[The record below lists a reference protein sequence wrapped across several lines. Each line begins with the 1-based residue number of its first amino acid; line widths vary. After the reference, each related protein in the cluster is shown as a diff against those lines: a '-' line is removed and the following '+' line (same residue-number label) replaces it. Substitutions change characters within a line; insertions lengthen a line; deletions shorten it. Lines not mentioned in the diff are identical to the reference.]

1 MFLKVGFRGGVE
13 KPRPFDKR
21 VGVETAGYANEESEK
36 PRSFSKI
43 EDNIKRSKQMS
54 FESMPRQDLLL
65 AIDSLA
71 QEKMI
76 DKETVFESLE
86 AAIAKIAKHKYG
98 EEFNIVANIDHK
110 NGAIH
115 VKRLFTVIE
124 SPESVGEEYD
134 PNTMLT
140 VAQAKKYAQNP
151 SVGDIVEDMLP
162 EPEFG
167 RMAFQTARQI
177 MTARVR
183 DAEKGRQYEEFKDN
197 IGDIV
202 NGVVKRIEFGNVF
215 VDINGKAEGYIK
227 NTELI
232 PGEKLAAGDRVRA
245 LIMDVVRSNSGPQ
258 IFLTRTHPM
267 FMEKLFTQ
275 EVPEIYEGVIKIKSV
290 SRAPG
295 SHAKIAVETQDP
307 SIDAVGMTVGIKGTR
322 IQPVINECHG
332 EKIDV
337 ILYSEDPAVFIVN
350 AMQPAKVAKIIVDED
365 THTAAVVVTE
375 DQQSLAIGRRGQN
388 VRLASQLTGWNIDVM
403 SEAEEQERRAK
414 EFKEK
419 TELFTSALDVDET
432 IAQLLITEGFRTIEE
447 IAYVEQSELES
458 IEGFNAELATEL
470 QNRAKNYL
478 TKVEQDYFDNGHK
491 MGMSDDLLNFDFIK
505 RPIITKLGE
514 SNVKSLS
521 DLADLAA
528 DELVEILGEDTMSH
542 RLAER
547 VVMKARELAY
557 GITAEEDAE

>member
-1 MFLKVGFRGGVE
+1 
-13 KPRPFDKR
+13 
-21 VGVETAGYANEESEK
+21 
-36 PRSFSKI
+36 
-43 EDNIKRSKQMS
+43 MS

-76 DKETVFESLE
+76 DKETVIESLE

-98 EEFNIVANIDHK
+98 EEFNIVANIDRK

-124 SPESVGEEYD
+124 SPEAVGEDYD

-140 VAQAKKYAQNP
+140 VDKAKKYAQNP
-151 SVGDIVEDMLP
+151 VVGDVVEDMLP

-232 PGEKLAAGDRVRA
+232 PGERLAVGDRVRA
-245 LIMDVVRSNSGPQ
+245 LIMDVVRSNSNPQ
-258 IFLTRTHPM
+258 ILLTRTHPL

-365 THTAAVVVTE
+365 TRGAVVVVNE

-388 VRLASQLTGWNIDVM
+388 VRLASQLTGWNIDVLN
-403 SEAEEQERRAK
+403 EAEEQERRAK
-414 EFKEK
+414 EVKEK
-419 TELFTSALDVDET
+419 TELFMTGLDVDEM
-432 IAQLLITEGFRTIEE
+432 IAQLLVSEGFRTIEE
-447 IAYVEQSELES
+447 VAFVELKELES
-458 IEGFNAELATEL
+458 IEGFNTELATEL
-470 QNRAKNYL
+470 QNRAKAYL
-478 TKVEQDYFDNGHK
+478 EKIEKDYFEQGHNL
-491 MGMSDDLLNFDFIK
+491 GMSDDLLNFDFIK
-505 RPIITKLGE
+505 RPIIMKLGAAGI
-514 SNVKSLS
+514 KTLS
-521 DLADLAA
+521 DLADLAS
-528 DELVEILGEDTMSH
+528 DELVEILGEETMSH
-542 RLAER
+542 RLAGR
-547 VVMKARELAY
+547 VIMKAREIAF
-557 GITAEEDAE
+557 GITVAENEEENR

>member
-1 MFLKVGFRGGVE
+1 
-13 KPRPFDKR
+13 
-21 VGVETAGYANEESEK
+21 
-36 PRSFSKI
+36 
-43 EDNIKRSKQMS
+43 MS
-54 FESMPRQDLLL
+54 FVSMPRQDLLL

-71 QEKMI
+71 QEKVI
-76 DKETVFESLE
+76 DREIVIESLE

-98 EEFNIVANIDHK
+98 EEFNITAQIDRK
-110 NGAIH
+110 NGAIY
-115 VKRLFTVIE
+115 VKRLFDVIK
-124 SPESVGEEYD
+124 SPEAVGEEYD
-134 PNTMLT
+134 ANTMLT
-140 VAQAKKYAQNP
+140 VEQAKKYAKNP
-151 SVGDIVEDMLP
+151 QIGDVVEDALP

-167 RMAFQTARQI
+167 RMAFQTAKQI

-202 NGVVKRIEFGNVF
+202 SGIVKRIEFGNVF
-215 VDINGKAEGYIK
+215 VDINGKAEGYIRG
-227 NTELI
+227 NELI
-232 PGEKLAAGDRVRA
+232 PGERLAVGDRVRA
-245 LIMDVVRSNSGPQ
+245 LIMDVARSNSGPQ

-267 FMEKLFTQ
+267 FMEKLFMQ
-275 EVPEIYEGVIKIKSV
+275 EVPEIYEGIIKIKSV

-365 THTAAVVVTE
+365 AHRADVVVND

-403 SEAEEQERRAK
+403 NEQTEQERRAK

-419 TELFTSALDVDET
+419 TELFVQGLDVDEM
-432 IAQLLITEGFRTIEE
+432 IAHLLITEGFRTIEE
-447 IAYVEQSELES
+447 IAFVNPSELET
-458 IEGFNAELATEL
+458 IEGFNSELATEL
-470 QNRAKNYL
+470 QTRAKAYL
-478 TKVEQDYFDNGHK
+478 EKVEQDYIDQGHK
-491 MGMSDDLLNFDFIK
+491 LGMQDDLLKFDFIK
-505 RPIITKLGE
+505 RPMIMKLGE
-514 SNVKSLS
+514 NGIKSLS
-521 DLADLAA
+521 DLADLAS
-528 DELVEILGEDTMSH
+528 DELVEILGEDIVSA
-542 RLAER
+542 RLAGR
-547 VVMKARELAY
+547 IVMKARELAY
-557 GITAEEDAE
+557 GITQGEN

>member
-1 MFLKVGFRGGVE
+1 
-13 KPRPFDKR
+13 
-21 VGVETAGYANEESEK
+21 
-36 PRSFSKI
+36 
-43 EDNIKRSKQMS
+43 MS

-71 QEKMI
+71 QEKQI
-76 DKETVFESLE
+76 DREIVIESLE

-98 EEFNIVANIDHK
+98 EEFNIVANIDRK

-124 SPESVGEEYD
+124 SPESAGEEYD
-134 PNTMLT
+134 PSTMLT
-140 VAQAKKYAQNP
+140 VSQAKKYAKNP
-151 SVGDIVEDMLP
+151 SVGDTVEDPLP

-167 RMAFQTARQI
+167 RMAFQTARQM

-202 NGVVKRIEFGNVF
+202 SGVVKRIEFGNVF

-227 NTELI
+227 GSELI
-232 PGEKLAAGDRVRA
+232 PGERLAVGDRVRA
-245 LIMDVVRSNSGPQ
+245 LIMDVARSNSGPQ

-267 FMEKLFTQ
+267 FMEKLFVQ
-275 EVPEIYEGVIKIKSV
+275 EVPEIYEGLIKIKSV

-295 SHAKIAVETQDP
+295 SHAKIAVETADP

-403 SEAEEQERRAK
+403 NETEEQERRAR

-419 TELFTSALDVDET
+419 TELFISALDVDEM
-432 IAQLLITEGFRTIEE
+432 IAHLLITEGFRTVEE
-447 IAYVEQSELES
+447 VAFVDSSELES
-458 IEGFNAELATEL
+458 IEGFTPELAAEL
-470 QNRAKNYL
+470 QKRAKDYL
-478 TKVEQDYFDNGHK
+478 AKLEQDYIDNGHK
-491 MGMSDDLLNFDFIK
+491 LGMTDDLLKFDFIK
-505 RPIITKLGE
+505 RPIIMKLGE
-514 SNVKSLS
+514 NGIKSVA
-521 DLADLAA
+521 DLADLSS
-528 DELVEILGEDTMSH
+528 DELVEILGEDTMSE
-542 RLAER
+542 RLAGR
-547 VVMKARELAY
+547 VIMKAREVAY
-557 GITAEEDAE
+557 GITQDEE

>member
-1 MFLKVGFRGGVE
+1 
-13 KPRPFDKR
+13 
-21 VGVETAGYANEESEK
+21 
-36 PRSFSKI
+36 
-43 EDNIKRSKQMS
+43 MS

-71 QEKMI
+71 QEKQI
-76 DKETVFESLE
+76 DREIVTESLE

-98 EEFNIVANIDHK
+98 EEFNITAEIDRK

-115 VKRLFTVIE
+115 VKRLFDVIE
-124 SPESVGEEYD
+124 SPESAGEEYN
-134 PNTMLT
+134 PSTMLT
-140 VAQAKKYAQNP
+140 VQQAKKYAKNP
-151 SVGDIVEDMLP
+151 SVGDVVEDPLP

-167 RMAFQTARQI
+167 RMAFQTAKQI

-183 DAEKGRQYEEFKDN
+183 DAEKGRQFEEFKDS

-202 NGVVKRIEFGNVF
+202 SGVVKRIEFGNVF

-227 NTELI
+227 GTELI
-232 PGEKLAAGDRVRA
+232 PGERLAVGDRVRA
-245 LIMDVVRSNSGPQ
+245 LIMDVARSNSGPQ
-258 IFLTRTHPM
+258 IFLTRTHPL
-267 FMEKLFTQ
+267 FMEKLFVQ
-275 EVPEIYEGVIKIKSV
+275 EVPEIYEGLIKIKSV

-295 SHAKIAVETQDP
+295 SHAKIAVETSDP

-365 THTAAVVVTE
+365 THTAAVVVNE

-403 SEAEEQERRAK
+403 NETEEQERRAR

-419 TELFTSALDVDET
+419 TELFIGALDVDEM
-432 IAQLLITEGFRTIEE
+432 IAHLLITEGFRTVEE
-447 IAYVEQSELES
+447 VAFVDASELES
-458 IEGFNAELATEL
+458 IEGFTPELAAEL
-470 QNRAKNYL
+470 QKRAKDYL
-478 TKVEQDYFDNGHK
+478 AKQEQDYIDNGHK
-491 MGMSDDLLNFDFIK
+491 LGMSDDLLKFDFIK
-505 RPIITKLGE
+505 RPIIMKLGE
-514 SNVKSLS
+514 NGIKSVA
-521 DLADLAA
+521 DLADLAS
-528 DELVEILGEDTMSH
+528 DELVEILGEDTMSE
-542 RLAER
+542 RLAGR
-547 VVMKARELAY
+547 VIMKAREVAY
-557 GITAEEDAE
+557 GITQDEE

>member
-1 MFLKVGFRGGVE
+1 
-13 KPRPFDKR
+13 
-21 VGVETAGYANEESEK
+21 
-36 PRSFSKI
+36 
-43 EDNIKRSKQMS
+43 MS

-71 QEKMI
+71 QEKQI
-76 DKETVFESLE
+76 DREIVIESLE

-98 EEFNIVANIDHK
+98 EEFNIVTNIDRK
-110 NGAIH
+110 TGAIH

-124 SPESVGEEYD
+124 SPESAGDEYD
-134 PNTMLT
+134 PSTMLT
-140 VAQAKKYAQNP
+140 VAEAKKYAKNP
-151 SVGDIVEDMLP
+151 SVGDVVEDQLP

-183 DAEKGRQYEEFKDN
+183 DAEKGRQYEEFKNN

-202 NGVVKRIEFGNVF
+202 SGVVKHIEFGNVF

-227 NTELI
+227 GSELI
-232 PGEKLAAGDRVRA
+232 PGERLAVGDRVRA
-245 LIMDVVRSNSGPQ
+245 LIMDVTRSNTGPQ

-267 FMEKLFTQ
+267 FMEKLFVQ
-275 EVPEIYEGVIKIKSV
+275 EVPEIYEGLIKIKSV
-290 SRAPG
+290 ARAPG
-295 SHAKIAVETQDP
+295 SHAKIAVETSDP

-350 AMQPAKVAKIIVDED
+350 AIQPAKVAKIIVDED
-365 THTAAVVVTE
+365 TKTAAVVVNE

-403 SEAEEQERRAK
+403 NETEEQERRAR

-419 TELFTSALDVDET
+419 TELFITGLDVDEM
-432 IAQLLITEGFRTIEE
+432 IAHLLITEGFRTIEE
-447 IAYVEQSELES
+447 VAFVDTKELES
-458 IEGFNAELATEL
+458 IEGFNAELAAEL
-470 QNRAKNYL
+470 QKRAKDYL
-478 TKVEQDYFDNGHK
+478 ARAEQDYIDNGHK

-505 RPIITKLGE
+505 RPIIVKLGE
-514 SNVKSLS
+514 NGIKSLD
-521 DLADLAA
+521 DLADLSS
-528 DELVEILGEDTMSH
+528 DELVEILGEDTMSE
-542 RLAER
+542 RLAGR
-547 VVMKARELAY
+547 VIMKARELAY
-557 GITAEEDAE
+557 GITTEM

>member
-1 MFLKVGFRGGVE
+1 
-13 KPRPFDKR
+13 
-21 VGVETAGYANEESEK
+21 
-36 PRSFSKI
+36 
-43 EDNIKRSKQMS
+43 MS
-54 FESMPRQDLLL
+54 FVSMPRQDLLL
-65 AIDSLA
+65 SIDSLA
-71 QEKMI
+71 QEKQI
-76 DKETVFESLE
+76 DREIVIESLE

-98 EEFNIVANIDHK
+98 EEFNITAEIDRK

-115 VKRLFTVIE
+115 VKRLFDVID
-124 SPESVGEEYD
+124 SPESMGEEYD

-140 VAQAKKYAQNP
+140 VAQAKKYAKNP
-151 SVGDIVEDMLP
+151 VVGDVVEDALP

-167 RMAFQTARQI
+167 RMAFQTAKQM
-177 MTARVR
+177 MTTRVR
-183 DAEKGRQYEEFKDN
+183 DAEKGRQFEEFKDT

-227 NTELI
+227 STELI
-232 PGEKLAAGDRVRA
+232 PGERLSVGDRVRA
-245 LIMDVVRSNSGPQ
+245 LIMDVTRSNTGPQ

-275 EVPEIYEGVIKIKSV
+275 EVPEIYEGIIKIKSV
-290 SRAPG
+290 ARAPG
-295 SHAKIAVETQDP
+295 SHAKIAVETADP

-365 THTAAVVVTE
+365 TRSAAIVVNE

-388 VRLASQLTGWNIDVM
+388 VRLASQLTGWTIDVM
-403 SEAEEQERRAK
+403 NETEEQERRTK

-419 TELFTSALDVDET
+419 TELFIGGLDVDEM

-447 IAYVEQSELES
+447 IAFVDISELEG
-458 IEGFNAELATEL
+458 IEGFNPELAAEL
-470 QNRAKNYL
+470 QKRAKDYL
-478 TKVEQDYFDNGHK
+478 DKIEQDYIAAGHK
-491 MGMSDDLLNFDFIK
+491 IGMQDDLLKFDFIK
-505 RPIITKLGE
+505 RPTIMKLGQAGI
-514 SNVKSLS
+514 KSLV
-521 DLADLAA
+521 DLADLST
-528 DELVEILGEDTMSH
+528 DELVEILGEDTISN
-542 RLAER
+542 RLAGR
-547 VVMKARELAY
+547 IIMKAREIAY
-557 GITAEEDAE
+557 DIKQENE

>member
-1 MFLKVGFRGGVE
+1 
-13 KPRPFDKR
+13 
-21 VGVETAGYANEESEK
+21 
-36 PRSFSKI
+36 
-43 EDNIKRSKQMS
+43 MS
-54 FESMPRQDLLL
+54 FESMPRQDLLIS
-65 AIDSLA
+65 IDSLA
-71 QEKMI
+71 QEKQI
-76 DKETVFESLE
+76 DREIVIESLE

-98 EEFNIVANIDHK
+98 EEFNIVANIDRK

-124 SPESVGEEYD
+124 SPESMGEDYD
-134 PNTMLT
+134 ASTMLT
-140 VAQAKKYAQNP
+140 VSAAKKYAKNP
-151 SVGDIVEDMLP
+151 SVGDVVEDPLP

-167 RMAFQTARQI
+167 RMAFQTAKQI

-202 NGVVKRIEFGNVF
+202 SGVVKHIEFGNVF

-227 NTELI
+227 SSELI
-232 PGEKLAAGDRVRA
+232 PGERLGVGDRVRA
-245 LIMDVVRSNSGPQ
+245 LIMDVTRSNTGPQ
-258 IFLTRTHPM
+258 IFLTRTHPL
-267 FMEKLFTQ
+267 FMEKLFVQ
-275 EVPEIYEGVIKIKSV
+275 EVPEIYEGLIKIKSV

-295 SHAKIAVETQDP
+295 SHAKIAVETSDP

-365 THTAAVVVTE
+365 TRTAAVVVTE

-403 SEAEEQERRAK
+403 NEAEEQERRAR

-419 TELFTSALDVDET
+419 TELFITGLDVDEM
-432 IAQLLITEGFRTIEE
+432 IAHLLITEGFRTIEE
-447 IAYVEQSELES
+447 VAFVDSSELES
-458 IEGFNAELATEL
+458 IEGFNPELAAEL
-470 QNRAKNYL
+470 QKRAKDYL
-478 TKVEQDYFDNGHK
+478 AKIEQDYIENGRK
-491 MGMSDDLLNFDFIK
+491 LGMSDDLLHFDFIK
-505 RPIITKLGE
+505 RPIIMKLGE
-514 SNVKSLS
+514 NGIKSLE
-521 DLADLAA
+521 DLADLSS
-528 DELVEILGEDTMSH
+528 DELIEIIGEDTMSKH
-542 RLAER
+542 LAGR
-547 VVMKARELAY
+547 VIMKARELAY
-557 GITAEEDAE
+557 NISVDNE

>member
-1 MFLKVGFRGGVE
+1 
-13 KPRPFDKR
+13 
-21 VGVETAGYANEESEK
+21 
-36 PRSFSKI
+36 
-43 EDNIKRSKQMS
+43 MS
-54 FESMPRQDLLL
+54 FVSMPRQDLLL
-65 AIDSLA
+65 SIDSLA
-71 QEKMI
+71 QEKQI
-76 DKETVFESLE
+76 DREIVIESLE

-98 EEFNIVANIDHK
+98 EEFNITAEIDRK

-115 VKRLFTVIE
+115 VKRLFDVID
-124 SPESVGEEYD
+124 SPESMGEEYD

-140 VAQAKKYAQNP
+140 VAQAKKYAKNP
-151 SVGDIVEDMLP
+151 VVGDVVEDALP

-167 RMAFQTARQI
+167 RMAFQTAKQM
-177 MTARVR
+177 MTTRVR
-183 DAEKGRQYEEFKDN
+183 DAEKGRQFEEFKDT

-227 NTELI
+227 STELI
-232 PGEKLAAGDRVRA
+232 PGERLSVGDRVRA
-245 LIMDVVRSNSGPQ
+245 LIMDVTRSNTGPQ

-275 EVPEIYEGVIKIKSV
+275 EVPEIYEGIIKIKSV
-290 SRAPG
+290 ARAPG
-295 SHAKIAVETQDP
+295 SHAKIAVETADP

-365 THTAAVVVTE
+365 TRSAAIVVNE

-403 SEAEEQERRAK
+403 NETEEQERRTK

-419 TELFTSALDVDET
+419 TELFIGGLDVDEM

-447 IAYVEQSELES
+447 IAFVDISELEG
-458 IEGFNAELATEL
+458 IEGFNPELAAEL
-470 QNRAKNYL
+470 QKRAKDYL
-478 TKVEQDYFDNGHK
+478 DKIEQDYIAAGHK
-491 MGMSDDLLNFDFIK
+491 IGMQDDLLKFDFIK
-505 RPIITKLGE
+505 RPTIMKLGQAGI
-514 SNVKSLS
+514 KSLV
-521 DLADLAA
+521 DLADLST
-528 DELVEILGEDTMSH
+528 DELVEILGEDTISN
-542 RLAER
+542 RLAGR
-547 VVMKARELAY
+547 IIMKAHEIAY
-557 GITAEEDAE
+557 DIKQENE

>member
-1 MFLKVGFRGGVE
+1 
-13 KPRPFDKR
+13 
-21 VGVETAGYANEESEK
+21 
-36 PRSFSKI
+36 
-43 EDNIKRSKQMS
+43 MS

-71 QEKMI
+71 QEKQI
-76 DKETVFESLE
+76 DREIVIESLE

-98 EEFNIVANIDHK
+98 EEFNITAEIDRK

-115 VKRLFTVIE
+115 VKRLFDVIE
-124 SPESVGEEYD
+124 SPESVGEDYN
-134 PNTMLT
+134 PSTMLT
-140 VAQAKKYAQNP
+140 VATAKKYAKNP
-151 SVGDIVEDMLP
+151 SVGDVVEDPLP

-167 RMAFQTARQI
+167 RMAFQTAKQI

-183 DAEKGRQYEEFKDN
+183 DAEKGRQFEEFKDN

-202 NGVVKRIEFGNVF
+202 SGVVKRIEFGNVF

-227 NTELI
+227 GTELI
-232 PGEKLAAGDRVRA
+232 PGERLAVGDRVRA
-245 LIMDVVRSNSGPQ
+245 LIMDVARSNSGPQ
-258 IFLTRTHPM
+258 IFLTRTHPL
-267 FMEKLFTQ
+267 FMEKLFVQ
-275 EVPEIYEGVIKIKSV
+275 EVPEIYEGLIKIKSV

-295 SHAKIAVETQDP
+295 SHAKIAVETSDP

-365 THTAAVVVTE
+365 THTAAVVVNE

-403 SEAEEQERRAK
+403 NEAEEQERRAR

-419 TELFTSALDVDET
+419 TELFISALDVDEM
-432 IAQLLITEGFRTIEE
+432 IAHLLITEGFRTVEE
-447 IAYVEQSELES
+447 VAFVAASELES
-458 IEGFNAELATEL
+458 IEGFTPELAAEL
-470 QNRAKNYL
+470 QKRAKDYL
-478 TKVEQDYFDNGHK
+478 AKIEQDYIDNGHK
-491 MGMSDDLLNFDFIK
+491 LGMADDLLKFDFIK
-505 RPIITKLGE
+505 RPIIMKLGE
-514 SNVKSLS
+514 NGIKSVA

-528 DELVEILGEDTMSH
+528 DELVEILGEDTMSE
-542 RLAER
+542 RLAGR
-547 VVMKARELAY
+547 VIMKAREVAY
-557 GITAEEDAE
+557 GITQDEE

>member
-1 MFLKVGFRGGVE
+1 
-13 KPRPFDKR
+13 
-21 VGVETAGYANEESEK
+21 
-36 PRSFSKI
+36 
-43 EDNIKRSKQMS
+43 MS
-54 FESMPRQDLLL
+54 FESLPRQDLLL

-71 QEKMI
+71 QEKQI
-76 DKETVFESLE
+76 DREIVIESLE

-98 EEFNIVANIDHK
+98 EEFNIVANIDRK

-134 PNTMLT
+134 ANTMLT
-140 VAQAKKYAQNP
+140 VAAAKKYTKNP
-151 SVGDIVEDMLP
+151 VVGDVVEDQLP

-202 NGVVKRIEFGNVF
+202 SGVVKHIEFGNVF

-227 NTELI
+227 GSELI
-232 PGEKLAAGDRVRA
+232 PGERLAVGDRVRA
-245 LIMDVVRSNSGPQ
+245 LIMDVTRSNTGPQ

-267 FMEKLFTQ
+267 FMEKLFVQ
-275 EVPEIYEGVIKIKSV
+275 EVPEIYEGLIRIKSV
-290 SRAPG
+290 ARAPG
-295 SHAKIAVETQDP
+295 SHAKIAVETSDP
-307 SIDAVGMTVGIKGTR
+307 SVDAVGMTVGIKGTR

-365 THTAAVVVTE
+365 TRTATVVVNE
-375 DQQSLAIGRRGQN
+375 EQQQSLAIGRRGQN
-388 VRLASQLTGWNIDVM
+388 VRLASQLTGWNINVM
-403 SEAEEQERRAK
+403 NEKQEQERRAK

-419 TELFTSALDVDET
+419 TELFVAGLDVDEM
-432 IAQLLITEGFRTIEE
+432 IAHLLITEGFRTIEE
-447 IAYVEQSELES
+447 VAFVDASELES
-458 IEGFNAELATEL
+458 IEGFTPELAAEL
-470 QNRAKNYL
+470 QKRAKDYL
-478 TKVEQDYFDNGHK
+478 AKIEQDYIENGHK
-491 MGMSDDLLNFDFIK
+491 MGMSDDLLHFDFIK
-505 RPIITKLGE
+505 RPDIMKLGE
-514 SNVKSLS
+514 NGIKSLN

-528 DELVEILGEDTMSH
+528 DELVEILGADTMSE
-542 RLAER
+542 RLAGR

-557 GITAEEDAE
+557 NITVDEE

>member
-1 MFLKVGFRGGVE
+1 
-13 KPRPFDKR
+13 
-21 VGVETAGYANEESEK
+21 
-36 PRSFSKI
+36 
-43 EDNIKRSKQMS
+43 MS
-54 FESMPRQDLLL
+54 FVSMPRQDLLL

-71 QEKMI
+71 HDKQI
-76 DKETVFESLE
+76 DREIVIESLE

-98 EEFNIVANIDHK
+98 EEFNISAEIDRK

-115 VKRLFTVIE
+115 VKRSFTVID
-124 SPESVGEEYD
+124 SPDSVGEEYD

-140 VAQAKKYAQNP
+140 VDQAKKYAKNP
-151 SVGDIVEDMLP
+151 VVGDVVSDALP

-167 RMAFQTARQI
+167 RMAFQTAKQI
-177 MTARVR
+177 MTTRVR

-202 NGVVKRIEFGNVF
+202 SGKIVRMEFGNAY
-215 VDINGKAEGYIK
+215 VDIANGKAEGYIK
-227 NTELI
+227 GSELI
-232 PGEKLAAGDRVRA
+232 PGERLNVGDVVRA
-245 LIMDVVRSNSGPQ
+245 LIMDVARSNTGPQ

-267 FMEKLFTQ
+267 FMEKLFVQ
-275 EVPEIYEGVIKIKSV
+275 EVPEIYEGIIKIKSV
-290 SRAPG
+290 ARAPG
-295 SHAKIAVETQDP
+295 SHAKIAVETADP

-365 THTAAVVVTE
+365 TRSAAVVVNE

-403 SEAEEQERRAK
+403 NETEEQEKRAK

-419 TELFTSALDVDET
+419 TELFIGGLDVDEM

-447 IAYVEQSELES
+447 IAFVDIAELES
-458 IEGFNAELATEL
+458 IEGFNPELAAEL
-470 QNRAKNYL
+470 QNRARAYL
-478 TKVEQDYFDNGHK
+478 DNIEKDYVAAGHK
-491 MGMSDDLLNFDFIK
+491 IGMSDDLLKFDFIK
-505 RPIITKLGE
+505 RPIIMQLGQAGI
-514 SNVKSLS
+514 KSLE
-521 DLADLAA
+521 DLADLSS
-528 DELVEILGEDTMSH
+528 DELVEILGEDTMSG
-542 RLAER
+542 RLAGR
-547 VVMKARELAY
+547 VIMKAREVAY
-557 GITAEEDAE
+557 GITKDNE

>member
-1 MFLKVGFRGGVE
+1 MKDPALSV
-13 KPRPFDKR
+13 DKQDKQKD
-21 VGVETAGYANEESEK
+21 E
-36 PRSFSKI
+36 
-43 EDNIKRSKQMS
+43 IKTSRRIKMS

-76 DKETVFESLE
+76 DKETVIESLE

-98 EEFNIVANIDHK
+98 EEFNIVANIDRK
-110 NGAIH
+110 NGSIH
-115 VKRLFTVIE
+115 VKRLFDVIE
-124 SPESVGEEYD
+124 SPESAGEDYD

-140 VAQAKKYAQNP
+140 VAQAKKYADKP
-151 SVGDIVEDMLP
+151 SVGEVVEDMLP

-183 DAEKGRQYEEFKDN
+183 DAEKGRQFEEFKDN

-202 NGVVKRIEFGNVF
+202 NGVVKRIEFGSVF

-232 PGEKLAAGDRVRA
+232 PGERLAVGDRVRA

-275 EVPEIYEGVIKIKSV
+275 EVPEIYEGIIKIKSV

-419 TELFTSALDVDET
+419 TELFTKALDVDDT

-458 IEGFNAELATEL
+458 IEGFNPELATEL
-470 QNRAKNYL
+470 QNRAKGYL
-478 TKVEQDYFDNGHK
+478 AKQEQDYFDNGHK
-491 MGMSDDLLNFDFIK
+491 MGMQDDLLNFDFIK
-505 RPIITKLGE
+505 RPIIMKLGE
-514 SNVKSLS
+514 ADIKSLS
-521 DLADLAA
+521 DLADLAS
-528 DELVEILGEDTMSH
+528 DELVEILGEDNMSS

-547 VVMKARELAY
+547 VIMKARELAY
-557 GITAEEDAE
+557 GIKQDEDAE